1 MGVSVDPDMV
11 DYMMEDYP
19 LQAESDDLF
28 IFPSMSLRKALLVI
42 SVYVKLLLICHIYI
56 RTRTLVAQR
65 HHLIL
70 GILVE

>member
-42 SVYVKLLLICHIYI
+42 SVYVKLLLI
-56 RTRTLVAQR
+56 
-65 HHLIL
+65 
-70 GILVE
+70 